1 MDELIIC
8 KIVGNHKNKTVKYSD
23 KYGLRIIAGAGESF
37 KKYPPNLRRI
47 TKTSPKI

>member
-8 KIVGNHKNKTVKYSD
+8 KLVGNHKNKTVKYID
-23 KYGLRIIAGAGESF
+23 KDGLGIIAGVGESF
-37 KKYPPNLRRI
+37 KKYPPNLCRI